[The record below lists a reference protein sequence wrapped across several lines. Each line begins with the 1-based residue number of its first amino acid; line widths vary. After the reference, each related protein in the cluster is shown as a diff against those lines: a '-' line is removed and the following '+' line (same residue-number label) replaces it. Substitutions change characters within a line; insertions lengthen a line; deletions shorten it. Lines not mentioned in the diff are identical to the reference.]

1 MISMDELKNK
11 VVMVHPTLTYDPVNM
26 QGFMGSIARVDIDK
40 DEVLVRF
47 KNQMLGLYSA
57 DALLMLIP
65 GMEVLDKLRAETEDL
80 DEYDLI
86 DVLQIYLLDATPDK
100 KRQREALELATRR
113 ANLMFATVISVQD
126 YIDLKRGLD
135 EYTEL
140 SRGR

>member
-1 MISMDELKNK
+1 MDELKNK